1 MNNGNAFERLLGGTS
16 DASNR
21 FELHEMSMKS
31 SVVKMRPVAGI
42 EIKPGHT
49 VELKADGYHV
59 MFVGLKSLRTRPACH
74 SDTKFREGG
83 QCGRG
88 FHRRRH
94 GRADVFS

>member
-1 MNNGNAFERLLGGTS
+1 
-16 DASNR
+16 
-21 FELHEMSMKS
+21 MSMKS

-42 EIKPGHT
+42 EIKPGL
-49 VELKADGYHV
+49 ELKADGYQV

-88 FHRRRH
+88 FRRRRH